1 MAQQIKVIL
10 STTFRGYAA
19 VLPQS
24 FVASVAITANMHLL
38 FVLLL
43 SVNLE

>member
-24 FVASVAITANMHLL
+24 FVASVAITANMLNNTYYSC
-38 FVLLL
+38 FFFQ
-43 SVNLE
+43 